1 MGGLIQHDTV
11 TQLIYDDEF
20 IIGELLVIILFNRQ
34 HKPDSTSPVLIIGAG
49 PSGLSIGRLVTNNGI
64 VDISRPLVDPS
75 PIVTVQQHEA

>member
-1 MGGLIQHDTV
+1 V

-49 PSGLSIGRLVTNNGI
+49 PSGLSIGQLVTNNGI
-64 VDISRPLVDPS
+64 VDI
-75 PIVTVQQHEA
+75 IFEASCGPFSYRDGAAT